1 MCFIILL
8 INLILL
14 EEFVDHLGKE
24 DGVKNQQHEIVGHK
38 GYNPRNHSIPAYYG
52 IDYSKS
58 NQHQEH
64 TKTGTCRMERGKK
77 VQMPY
82 GYPLPK
88 RCQYHQLKHRKDSRN
103 ATSFVMQQTRIQQ
116 LVFRNHHRYA
126 SEHTDGEKAYQ
137 HVLTGLFLYFGLW
150 HFLTITIPH
159 RGLPDS
165 DSQKQSL
172 R

>member
-24 DGVKNQQHEIVGHK
+24 DGMKNQQHEIVGHK

-64 TKTGTCRMERGKK
+64 TEAGTCSMKRGEEVKMLHSNPFP
-77 VQMPY
+77 Q
-82 GYPLPK
+82 
-88 RCQYHQLKHRKDSRN
+88 RCQDYRLKHRKDSRN
-103 ATSFVMQQTRIQQ
+103 ATSFVVQQTRIQQ
-116 LVFRNHHRYA
+116 LVSCDYHCYA
-126 SEHTDGEKAYQ
+126 SYHADGQKA
-137 HVLTGLFLYFGLW
+137 
-150 HFLTITIPH
+150 
-159 RGLPDS
+159 
-165 DSQKQSL
+165 
-172 R
+172 